1 MTDWFDPLGLRGVAD
16 RIFTSAARTLVGRRV
31 ELDAP
36 TPMAATVARVHE
48 ASPAVNVSAAL
59 NAQVGL
65 WRRLDLVLER
75 VEVGDRP
82 LHRVRVLAED
92 VRVIDALPQRMGA
105 KQIDIDAEA
114 RPDQLDAWIE
124 ALAPGASARVEGGR
138 LIARHPRFGRWGDV
152 ILEPWVAGRAIGAD
166 AVSVRTRGREV
177 QLPNRLRRTFQR
189 ELTWLPERTELKE
202 VELTPEGGARISATV
217 TKFDVPIDVPRL
229 LADLSARG
237 TKLAVKVM
245 TLQL

>member
-36 TPMAATVARVHE
+36 TPMIATIAQVHE

-75 VEVGDRP
+75 VEVDDRP
-82 LHRVRVLAED
+82 LHRVKVVAED

-105 KQIDIDAEA
+105 KQIDLELEA
-114 RPDQLDAWIE
+114 RPDQLDGWVE
-124 ALAPGASARVEGGR
+124 ALAPGAAAWVEERR
-138 LIARHPRFGRWGDV
+138 LIARHPRFARWGEL
-152 ILEPWVAGRAIGAD
+152 ILEPWVSGRTIGVD

-177 QLPNRLRRTFQR
+177 LLPKRLRRTFEK
-189 ELTWLPERTELKE
+189 ELAWLPERTTLKE
-202 VELTPEGGARISATV
+202 VDLTADGGVRLRATV
-217 TKFDVPIDVPRL
+217 EKFDVPIDVPRL
-229 LADLSARG
+229 LADLSARS